1 MVFKHLNQEKVASL
15 AAQNRQ
21 MQDIRPDN
29 QRLVYQGH
37 ILTPD
42 TKILRTIPRL
52 ESGNTIIVTIVDSSQ
67 ARVKTYDMI

>member
-1 MVFKHLNQEKVASL
+1 M
-15 AAQNRQ
+15 AAQNQQ

-42 TKILRTIPRL
+42 TKVLSTIPRL
-52 ESGNTIIVTIVDSSQ
+52 ESGKTIIVTTVDPSQ
-67 ARVKTYDMI
+67 ARVRIYNMVLNRIQKVS